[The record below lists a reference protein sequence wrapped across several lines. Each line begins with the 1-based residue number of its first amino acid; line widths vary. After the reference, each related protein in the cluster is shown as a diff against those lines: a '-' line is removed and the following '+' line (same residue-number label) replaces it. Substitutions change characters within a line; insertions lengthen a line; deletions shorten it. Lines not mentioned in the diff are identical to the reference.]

1 MRMEALRFLKDNK
14 AAVISTC
21 YRDLPYSSVVHYV
34 VDSRFNFY
42 FVTTKNTDKYVNLSE
57 NDNVSVVVGTGPK
70 YISVSARGHA
80 IKIHGDEKKKILRQ
94 FTSLQKKNA
103 IKMWPVQN
111 LGSMQSNH
119 GKPTKEIV
127 YKIVPQHLVFLNL
140 DDKKYKKSLSN
151 SRPHT
156 IIPKDNNDKK

>member
-1 MRMEALRFLKDNK
+1 
-14 AAVISTC
+14 
-21 YRDLPYSSVVHYV
+21 
-34 VDSRFNFY
+34 
-42 FVTTKNTDKYVNLSE
+42 
-57 NDNVSVVVGTGPK
+57 
-70 YISVSARGHA
+70 
-80 IKIHGDEKKKILRQ
+80 
-94 FTSLQKKNA
+94 
-103 IKMWPVQN
+103 MWPVQN